1 MYSAEDIHKGKL
13 CLDRVPLDVL
23 PSKSKYYVAEYY
35 LTLSDLHMCK
45 GDYLKARKFAV
56 QSKQL
61 FVESKI
67 TNERACVPNKW
78 LRLLKRPEMEDTEL
92 HKIT

>member
-1 MYSAEDIHKGKL
+1 MCYQAKASI
-13 CLDRVPLDVL
+13 
-23 PSKSKYYVAEYY
+23 YVAEYY
-35 LTLSDLHMCK
+35 LTLSDLQMCK

-67 TNERACVPNKW
+67 TNERACVPNKR

-92 HKIT
+92 HKIS